1 MPTPR
6 TVARAPEA
14 ATAAAVVAR
23 APEAAAI
30 VVKKPLSEEGSPP
43 SPSAP
48 LLPAQLEEPA
58 ICRLCWGE
66 AADDDELLS
75 PCSCSGSLKF
85 IHAHCLQDWQ
95 RTLRAQGQGRRA
107 HICELCKTPYRL
119 QQGSS
124 SGQLG
129 GSARQLPRR
138 LLTAVRNSLFDAVYR
153 TPWPSL
159 AVQLWHGYVMTHG
172 AVQVCWC
179 CIVCRGLSCVGHGIS
194 PLHCNCL
201 GLAIVSKPYWESS

>member
-6 TVARAPEA
+6 TV
-14 ATAAAVVAR
+14 VAR
-23 APEAAAI
+23 APESATAAAAI
-30 VVKKPLSEEGSPP
+30 VVKKPQEAGHPP

-48 LLPAQLEEPA
+48 LLPAQPEEPA

-66 AADDDELLS
+66 AEEDDQLLS
-75 PCSCSGSLKF
+75 PCNCSGSLKW
-85 IHAHCLQDWQ
+85 IHTHCLQDWQ
-95 RTLRAQGQGRRA
+95 RTLRSQGQGRRA

-119 QQGSS
+119 QQDSS

-129 GSARQLPRR
+129 SSRRQLPRR
-138 LLTAVRNSLFDAVYR
+138 VLTAVSNSLFDAVYR

-172 AVQVCWC
+172 AVQVSL
-179 CIVCRGLSCVGHGIS
+179 VLSTEGVHEYM
-194 PLHCNCL
+194 H
-201 GLAIVSKPYWESS
+201 AH